1 MVLSYRSWALWLLG
15 YPEAARRDAD
25 DAIRNARELAQAAPL
40 MYALF
45 TTALPYTLCGN
56 RAAAAA
62 QAQEL
67 VALAE
72 EKGALFWKACSR

>member
-1 MVLSYRSWALWLLG
+1 
-15 YPEAARRDAD
+15 
-25 DAIRNARELAQAAPL
+25 

-45 TTALPYTLCGN
+45 YASIPYTLCGN

-72 EKGALFWKACSR
+72 EKGALFWKACGMVNQGCVLALTGRASDATEMLISGIAAMRTTGATL